1 METKKINIFKD
12 GLTKEEY
19 IECIKE
25 CGMCTKKWTPA
36 KRKLYEETRKEII
49 KKREKKGGK

>member
-1 METKKINIFKD
+1 MNTF

-36 KRKLYEETRKEII
+36 KMKEFHKRRLEII
-49 KKREKKGGK
+49 ANRKKGKKHESNNH

>member
-1 METKKINIFKD
+1 MKKEINNTF

-19 IECIKE
+19 IAAIKE

-36 KRKLYEETRKEII
+36 KMKQFEEVRKRII
-49 KKREKKGGK
+49 SKRNKKKGEK